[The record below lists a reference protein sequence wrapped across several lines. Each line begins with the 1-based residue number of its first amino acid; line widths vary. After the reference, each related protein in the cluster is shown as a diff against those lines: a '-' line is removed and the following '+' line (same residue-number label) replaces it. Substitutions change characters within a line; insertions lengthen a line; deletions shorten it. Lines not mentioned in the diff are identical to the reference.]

1 MTTIGRIVASVAGT
15 SAPIAILD
23 TCILLD
29 IVRAPARKKAAEV
42 RVAKLFL
49 SCVGKTPKTIHLFV
63 GSPTPKEWSEHIDTV
78 VQECEDAIET
88 CENVASVCAHLGMT
102 TPSPL
107 PAGTGTLPASLR
119 QLSND
124 LLTAC
129 VVIDHQADAMD
140 RAGHRIIES
149 RLPARKKGTGAK
161 DSIIVE
167 HAIELTRQLR
177 KASFNQSCVFI
188 SSNTTDFAAPSS
200 TDVNPE
206 LAAVFAGNRL
216 GYEISLEN
224 AERTLMGA
232 GWTP

>member
-1 MTTIGRIVASVAGT
+1 MRGRNRDLRKRRSG
-15 SAPIAILD
+15 
-23 TCILLD
+23 
-29 IVRAPARKKAAEV
+29 VRA
-42 RVAKLFL
+42 F
-49 SCVGKTPKTIHLFV
+49 G
-63 GSPTPKEWSEHIDTV
+63 D
-78 VQECEDAIET
+78 D
-88 CENVASVCAHLGMT
+88 

-107 PAGTGTLPASLR
+107 PAGTGILPASLR
-119 QLSND
+119 RLSND

-140 RAGHRIIES
+140 RAGHRIIDS

-177 KASFNQSCVFI
+177 RAGFNQSCIFI

-200 TDVNPE
+200 TNVTPD
-206 LAAVFAGNRL
+206 LAAEFTAVRL

-224 AERTLMGA
+224 AERTLKAA